1 MPDRITSDTATPAHP
16 NLSGWFDENAFHRFP
31 MRVYYED
38 TDAGGLV
45 YHANYLRFFERARTE
60 MLRLLGHTNAGLMAS
75 HGVSF
80 AVRRA
85 EIDFVAP
92 AKLEDTLEVVT
103 RMTDTGGASFA
114 VAQSALRDGRELA
127 RAGVQL
133 AMINGAGRP
142 ARLPAPVREALNE
155 LFKRQKRD

>member
-1 MPDRITSDTATPAHP
+1 MSDGGGTA
-16 NLSGWFDENAFHRFP
+16 NLSGWIDENAQHRLP
-31 MRVYYED
+31 LRVYYED

-60 MLRLLGHTNAGLMAS
+60 MLRLTGFTNAGLAES
-75 HGVSF
+75 DGVSF

-103 RMTDTGGASFA
+103 RITDTGGASFA
-114 VAQSALRDGRELA
+114 VAQLARRDGRDLA
-127 RAGVQL
+127 RAVIQL
-133 AMINGAGRP
+133 AMINLAGDRAGRP
-142 ARLPAPVREALNE
+142 ARLPAPVREALID
-155 LFKRQKRD
+155 LCKRQKRD

>member
-1 MPDRITSDTATPAHP
+1 MPDGLGTA
-16 NLSGWFDENAFHRFP
+16 NLSGWFDENAQHRLVL
-31 MRVYYED
+31 RVYYED

-60 MLRLLGHTNAGLMAS
+60 MLRLTGFTNAGLAES
-75 HGVSF
+75 DGVSF

-103 RMTDTGGASFA
+103 RITDTGGASFA
-114 VAQSALRDGRELA
+114 VAQLVRRDGRDLA
-127 RAGVQL
+127 RAVIQL
-133 AMINGAGRP
+133 AMINLAGDRAGRP
-142 ARLPAPVREALNE
+142 ARLPAPVREALID
-155 LFKRQKRD
+155 LYKRQKRD